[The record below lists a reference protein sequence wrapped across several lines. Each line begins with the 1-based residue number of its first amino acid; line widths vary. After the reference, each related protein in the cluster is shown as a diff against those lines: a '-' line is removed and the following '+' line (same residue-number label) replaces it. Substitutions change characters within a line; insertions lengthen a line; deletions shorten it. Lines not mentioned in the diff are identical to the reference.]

1 MLTALLE
8 IIVLIAVG
16 WAVHDGQAALE
27 RHAQQKHCN
36 D

>member
-1 MLTALLE
+1 MLTALLGLF
-8 IIVLIAVG
+8 VLIAIG

-27 RHAQQKHCN
+27 RREQETHWN